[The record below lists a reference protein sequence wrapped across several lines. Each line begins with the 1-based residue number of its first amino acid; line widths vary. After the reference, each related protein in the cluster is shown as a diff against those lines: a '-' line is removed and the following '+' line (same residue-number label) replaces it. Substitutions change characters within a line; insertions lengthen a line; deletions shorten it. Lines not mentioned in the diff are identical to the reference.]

1 MAAGKVSPSQA
12 KNYIARSLRAV
23 ADPHPSGT
31 TLQRLWKHFNSRCA
45 YCGLEL
51 RPGLEQASY
60 DHLVPT
66 GGNHLGNIVLA
77 CGRCNEYE
85 KLNTDWDAFLRKKA
99 ATPKAYRERRSRI
112 VEWQKL
118 HKRDHSQFNQNL
130 LNEAEECIQ
139 RAVDSFERELFKL
152 REAKDKASAV
162 RQNSQAT

>member
-12 KNYIARSLRAV
+12 KNFIARSLRAV

-31 TLQRLWKHFNSRCA
+31 TLQKLWKHFDSQCA

-85 KLNTDWDAFLRKKA
+85 KLNTDWDTFLRKKA
-99 ATPKAYRERRSRI
+99 VTPGSYRERHSRI

-118 HKRDHSQFNQNL
+118 HKLDDSQVNQVL
-130 LNEAEECIQ
+130 LEQAEDCIQ
-139 RAVDSFERELFKL
+139 RAVRSFERELSTL
-152 REAKDKASAV
+152 RAAKNKAEN
-162 RQNSQAT
+162 RR